1 MTQRRNAVAV
11 ANGKGGVGKT
21 TVTANLA
28 AAWAADG
35 RSVLAV
41 DLDPQ
46 GNLASAFGLD
56 DTLAHDP
63 PDSTPTG
70 RDNLSYAAW
79 RTERAEDL
87 SEAIAAAG
95 CDLAVIDTPPSAS
108 SPLADAALAAARWLV
123 IPARTGRYSVDGIAT
138 LLARALQVGEGRID
152 PLGIVLFAIN
162 PRATLILSDTRDEL
176 TKLLDGAIDVLD
188 TTIRAAE
195 RAQIDAEHGGW
206 TAYEYPIVLE
216 QAKGR
221 GFVFAGN
228 ARAIA
233 ADWADLA
240 GEVGQLIDTRTAP

>member
-1 MTQRRNAVAV
+1 MTQRRNAVAI

-21 TVTANLA
+21 TVAANLA
-28 AAWAADG
+28 AAWAAEG

-70 RDNLSYAAW
+70 RPGLSYAAW
-79 RTERAEDL
+79 RIDSAQAL
-87 SEAIAAAG
+87 SEAIAAGG

-108 SPLADAALAAARWLV
+108 SPLADAALGVARWLV
-123 IPARTGRYSVDGIAT
+123 IPARTGRYSIDGIAT
-138 LLARALQVGEGRID
+138 LLARALQVGDGRID
-152 PLGIVLFAIN
+152 PLGIVLFAVN
-162 PRATLILSDTRDEL
+162 PRATLILKDTREEL
-176 TKLLDGAIDVLD
+176 AELLDGAIDVLD

-195 RAQIDAEHGGW
+195 RAQIDAEHGGFV
-206 TAYEYPIVLE
+206 ACEYPTVIE
-216 QAKGR
+216 RAKGR

-228 ARAIA
+228 TRALTGDWEALA
-233 ADWADLA
+233 A
-240 GEVGQLIDTRTAP
+240 EIGQLINTRAP